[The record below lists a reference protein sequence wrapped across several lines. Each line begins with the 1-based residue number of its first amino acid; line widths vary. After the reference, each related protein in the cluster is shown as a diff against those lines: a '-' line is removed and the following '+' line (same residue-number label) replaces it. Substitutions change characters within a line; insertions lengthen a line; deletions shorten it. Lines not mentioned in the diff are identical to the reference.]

1 MRRLA
6 HNLIAT
12 AAIFGALAA
21 VPVSMAV
28 PAIAHDYT
36 AGTLMIDHPWAR
48 PAIPNRPGVVFLTVK
63 NTGETADRLIAASTP
78 VAGTVE
84 IHTHIKD
91 GDVMRM
97 VRIEGID
104 VPAGGMAML
113 QPGGDHLMLFDI
125 PAPYAVGDSFPMTL
139 TFEKAGDVAVEVQVE
154 MGQDGAGHS
163 MHNMPAHGG
172 HGQGHGAAKMPMK
185 TN

>member
-1 MRRLA
+1 M
-6 HNLIAT
+6 IA
-12 AAIFGALAA
+12 ALAA
-21 VPVSMAV
+21 VPAAMPLPAV
-28 PAIAHDYT
+28 AHDHT
-36 AGTLMIDHPWAR
+36 VGALTIDHPWAR

-63 NTGETADRLIAASTP
+63 NTGDAPDRLVAASTP

-97 VRIEGID
+97 VRIEAID

-125 PAPYAVGDSFPMTL
+125 PKPYVVGDSFPMTL
-139 TFEKAGDVAVEVQVE
+139 TFEKAGDVMVEVQVE
-154 MGQDGAGHS
+154 MGQGGGHS